1 MRIAPLVFC
10 LAGKPAA
17 ERFKITKSVSS
28 ITHAHPWSVAA
39 CFIYLE
45 YLRKLLA
52 GMDRDAAY
60 AELRSDFRGGSPY
73 IGGDTLVKFSRIL
86 RTDIRSLTESGIR
99 SGGFV
104 IDTLE
109 AAMWCFLT
117 TDNYRDAV
125 LKAVNLGDDTDTT
138 AAVTGA
144 LAGLVYGADS
154 IPAGWMESL
163 AASGD
168 IRCFSGALAG
178 GLAAR
183 NTQPVSHYTV

>member
-17 ERFKITKSVSS
+17 ERYNIAKSVSS

-39 CFIYLE
+39 CFMYLE
-45 YLRKLLA
+45 YLLKLLS
-52 GMDRDAAY
+52 GTGKDTAY
-60 AELRSDFRGGSPY
+60 AGLCGDFKAGNPY
-73 IGGDTLVKFSRIL
+73 IGGDTLDKFSRIL
-86 RTDIRSLTESGIR
+86 RMDIRSVPESGIK

-109 AAMWCFLT
+109 AALWCFLT
-117 TDNYRDAV
+117 TGNYRDAV

-144 LAGLVYGADS
+144 LAGLTYGLDS
-154 IPAGWMESL
+154 IPAAWL
-163 AASGD
+163 DTLSGSAE
-168 IRCFSGALAG
+168 ILRISGALAD
-178 GLAAR
+178 
-183 NTQPVSHYTV
+183 TVMA